1 VLGLPVWAGVVVLVI
16 AILAVEVAVWR
27 FLIVPRL
34 RARMAG
40 AVREAEIALGGE
52 VVRSGT
58 VSLAGAASSGRARG
72 AGHLAI
78 GRQEVV
84 FVRLAPRSTLRI
96 ARARIDL
103 VDTTRSHLG
112 RRARHPF
119 LRIAFRDEAGAADVV
134 AFNVGRDTGPWE
146 EALAAG

>member
-1 VLGLPVWAGVVVLVI
+1 MLGLPVWAGVLVLVG
-16 AILAVEVAVWR
+16 AILAVEIAIWR
-27 FLIVPRL
+27 LAIIPRL

-40 AVREAEIALGGE
+40 AVHEARIALGGE
-52 VVRSGT
+52 VIRSGA
-58 VSLAGAASSGRARG
+58 VSFAGLASRGRARG

-78 GRQEVV
+78 GRHEVV

-96 ARARIDL
+96 PRARIDQ

-119 LRIAFRDEAGAADVV
+119 LRIAFRDEAGEPDVA